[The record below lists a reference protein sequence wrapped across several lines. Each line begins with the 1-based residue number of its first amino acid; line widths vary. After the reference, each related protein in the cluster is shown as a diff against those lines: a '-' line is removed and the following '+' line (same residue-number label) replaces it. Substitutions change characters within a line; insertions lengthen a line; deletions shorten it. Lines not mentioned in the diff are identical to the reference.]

1 MTLVSSATGE
11 TRCASS
17 LSTGM
22 NARESASAVFMI
34 DDSPGVYLISKPG
47 VYCTTA
53 VDGKSSVFVG
63 GSVLV
68 LVAAW

>member
-1 MTLVSSATGE
+1 M
-11 TRCASS
+11 
-17 LSTGM
+17 STGM